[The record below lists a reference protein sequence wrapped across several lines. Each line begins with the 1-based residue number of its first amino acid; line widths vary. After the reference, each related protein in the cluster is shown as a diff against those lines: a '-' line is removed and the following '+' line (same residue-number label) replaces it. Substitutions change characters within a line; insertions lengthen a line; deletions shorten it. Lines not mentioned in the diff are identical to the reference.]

1 MHDAITIGI
10 PVFAILLGILFNRN
24 DVRRLEDK
32 MDGKFEKVH
41 TEIRELRSEM
51 NARFNAVD
59 ARFNTVDAELR
70 YFHGVTG
77 KLDGRIQAIEG
88 R

>member
-10 PVFAILLGILFNRN
+10 PVIAILLGILFNRN

-32 MDGKFEKVH
+32 MDQKFEKVH
-41 TEIRELRSEM
+41 AGIRDLRAEM
-51 NARFNAVD
+51 NSRFNAIE
-59 ARFNTVDAELR
+59 AELR

>member
-10 PVFAILLGILFNRN
+10 PVIAILLGILFNRN

-32 MDGKFEKVH
+32 MDQKFEKVH
-41 TEIRELRSEM
+41 AEIRDLRAEM
-51 NARFNAVD
+51 NSRFNAIE
-59 ARFNTVDAELR
+59 AELR

-77 KLDGRIQAIEG
+77 KLDGRIQAI
-88 R
+88 

>member
-32 MDGKFEKVH
+32 MDAKFEKVH
-41 TEIRELRSEM
+41 AEIRELRSEM

-59 ARFNTVDAELR
+59 ARFNAVDAELH
-70 YFHGVTG
+70 YFQGVTG

>member
-32 MDGKFEKVH
+32 MDAKFEKVH
-41 TEIRELRSEM
+41 SEIRELRSEM
-51 NARFNAVD
+51 NSRFNAIE
-59 ARFNTVDAELR
+59 AELR
-70 YFHGVTG
+70 YFHGMTG
-77 KLDGRIQAIEG
+77 KLDGRIQALEG